1 MTKAQQTELGSYITK
16 TREAKGLTLRAL
28 AETAKVGIGSLSEI
42 ENGRR
47 LARTETLRRIA
58 EALGI
63 DWEDLYA
70 LAGYGRPETLPSFM
84 PYLRSK
90 YGDQLSAKDLRHLER
105 YFKDITK
112 PDREAK

>member
-1 MTKAQQTELGSYITK
+1 MTKAQQNELGSYITK
-16 TREAKGLTLRAL
+16 VREAKGLSLRAL
-28 AETAKVGIGSLSEI
+28 AEAAKVGMGSLSEI

-70 LAGYGRPETLPSFM
+70 LAGYGRPQNLPSFG

-90 YGDQLSAKDLRHLER
+90 YGDQLSAKDLKQLER
-105 YFKDITK
+105 YFKSVTEGK
-112 PDREAK
+112 P